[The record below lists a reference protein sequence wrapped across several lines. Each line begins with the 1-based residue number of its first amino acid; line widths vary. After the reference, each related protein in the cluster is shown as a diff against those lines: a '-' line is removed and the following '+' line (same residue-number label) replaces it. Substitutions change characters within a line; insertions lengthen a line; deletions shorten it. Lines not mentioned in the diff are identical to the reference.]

1 MFGIKFRFLKYFG
14 RALLV
19 FTLAVTLTIVF
30 CVPVSNT
37 YAASRTST
45 INKAVS
51 WATAAA
57 ANRNIGYTLN
67 TSRRWGPYDYDCGTF
82 VTTAYRK
89 AGLSLSGFVVV
100 GNSMVNIYKANGFKW
115 ITSYNLNS
123 YSNLK
128 KGDVLVD
135 KDQHTEMYIGGGK
148 LVGAHWDWDG
158 VSGDSS
164 GREVSVQNYYNNSG
178 HIHWDGVLR
187 YVGTTKPDITVA
199 KLDHTW
205 YDSDDTITATM
216 SAKNEKSRTMTIYS
230 KSTGKK
236 VYSTSIG
243 SSGKVT
249 LSASKLSSGYYYAVF
264 TATNSAGTDTSKKK
278 YFCVNTVP
286 TYTSLKLTKS
296 SISSTSS
303 TTATVNAQHASSITM
318 QVKNTVTGETKTK
331 TTSGES
337 CTISGKNYDT
347 GLYEVSFV
355 LKNKAGSKTT
365 SGRSLR
371 IYGTKSKTVS
381 RAATSSS
388 FTYDGKK
395 KTPSLKVYDK
405 NYNVVSSKYYKVSY
419 STSRVNAGTV
429 SGKVTG
435 TKGYSGSAGFS
446 FTIKRKSASDATIAS
461 MKDRTYTGK
470 LITPK
475 PSVKLSGKKL
485 VSGQDYTM
493 SWSNVNTK
501 GTVKVSFIG
510 NYKGSAS
517 KTFKINKVSITKCSP
532 KLSQT
537 KYTFSHS
544 LIKPAVSAGSLTQD
558 KDYKVTYTDN
568 YNAGTATASV
578 KGEGMVTGKKNLKFT
593 IQKQDINNLSITVAS
608 CTYNGKLQKPAVTC
622 QAVADKSCKLKY
634 SNNRNA
640 GTGKVKL
647 TGTGNYTGT
656 VTKTFTINK
665 RPLNTCHLV
674 GFDSRIL
681 YTGKTVKQTVRFTY
695 LGKNATFR
703 QVSGKVHSIGFHTV
717 VYQGTGNFTGTVSK
731 TYQIAPHR
739 VSHVALKSTRKMIR
753 VHYPGV
759 AGNVHYEVVIRKVG
773 STKYRVRKTSSRTV
787 HFHGLSRNSRYVIK
801 VRAYRN
807 GVYGKWSTRKSIKT
821 K

>member
-1 MFGIKFRFLKYFG
+1 M
-14 RALLV
+14 
-19 FTLAVTLTIVF
+19 TLTIVF

-51 WATAAA
+51 WATKAA

-178 HIHWDGVLR
+178 NIHWDGVLR
-187 YVGTTKPDITVA
+187 YVGNASKPTISSA

-216 SAKNEKSRTMTIYS
+216 SAKREKSRTLTIYS
-230 KSTGKK
+230 KSTGEK

-249 LSASKLSSGYYYAVF
+249 LSASKLSSGYYYAKF
-264 TATNSAGTDTSKKK
+264 TASNSVGTDTSKKK

-286 TYTSLKLTKS
+286 SYSSFKLTKS

-303 TTATVNAQHASSITM
+303 TTATVTAKHASSITM
-318 QVKNTVTGETKTK
+318 QVKNTVTGATKTK
-331 TTSGES
+331 TTTGSS
-337 CTISGKNYDT
+337 CTISGKNYDN
-347 GLYEVSFV
+347 GLYDVSFI
-355 LKNKAGSKTT
+355 LKNKAGSNTT
-365 SGRSLR
+365 SARSLR

-388 FTYDGKK
+388 FTYDGSK

-461 MKDRTYTGK
+461 MKERTYTGK

-517 KTFKINKVSITKCSP
+517 KTFTINKVSITKCSP
-532 KLSQT
+532 KLAKT
-537 KYTFSHS
+537 KYTFSHA
-544 LIKPAVSAGSLTQD
+544 LIKPAVSAGSLTQN

-568 YNAGTATASV
+568 YNAGTAKASV
-578 KGEGMVTGKKNLKFT
+578 QGKGMVTGTKSLKFT
-593 IQKQDINNLSITVAS
+593 IEKQDINNLSIKVAS

-622 QAVADKSCKLKY
+622 QAVSDNSCKLKY

-640 GTGKVKL
+640 GTGKVTL

-656 VTKTFTINK
+656 TTKTFTIN
-665 RPLNTCHLV
+665 RRQLSTCNMI

-681 YTGKTVKQTVRFTY
+681 YSGKPVKQTVRFTY
-695 LGKNATFR
+695 LGKNATFSN
-703 QVSGKVHSIGFHTV
+703 VKTTAKTIGVHKA
-717 VYQGTGNFTGTVSK
+717 VYRGTGNFTGTVTK
-731 TYQIAPHR
+731 TFRILPHR
-739 VSHVALKSTRKMIR
+739 VTHVKLTAWNKTIR
-753 VHYPGV
+753 VHYPHV
-759 AGNVHYEVVIRKVG
+759 AGRAHYEIAVRKAG
-773 STKYRVRKTSSRTV
+773 STTYHIKKTARETV
-787 HFHGLSRNSRYVIK
+787 YLRGLSRNTRYIIK

-807 GVYGKWSTRKSIKT
+807 GVYGKWSVRKAVRT
-821 K
+821 N